1 MSVPPP
7 PTPRHRA
14 GKVSLLFGLSYTME
28 SALCLWDSV
37 CWSITTMSPSGDI
50 LCMLIWRLSEGFSS
64 GDYYLASFLENFL
77 TIILLK
83 IVSLYFLFLR
93 LLLDV
98 NVVAFNLL
106 IFLTFFFFF
115 LVFFISLCLCF
126 ILGAFLRKSSNSLIL
141 LSAVSGLL
149 FNSSISRMFTWFTFS
164 FNPHLQGP
172 LLFLIWTF

>member
-106 IFLTFFFFF
+106 IFLTFFFFWYFSSLYVFVLFWVLSSENLPIHWFSFQLYLVYCLTHPF
-115 LVFFISLCLCF
+115 LECLHD
-126 ILGAFLRKSSNSLIL
+126 L
-141 LSAVSGLL
+141 LSVSTPTYKVL
-149 FNSSISRMFTWFTFS
+149 FSS
-164 FNPHLQGP
+164 
-172 LLFLIWTF
+172 LFEHFK